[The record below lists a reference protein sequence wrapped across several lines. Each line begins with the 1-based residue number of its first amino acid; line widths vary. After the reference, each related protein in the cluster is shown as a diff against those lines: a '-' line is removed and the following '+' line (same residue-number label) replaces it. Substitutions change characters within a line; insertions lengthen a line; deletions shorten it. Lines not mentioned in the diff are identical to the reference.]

1 MRKTVLAL
9 TSAMAFTGC
18 GSREEGASAIHQG
31 YSDTADQYEVD
42 GVVVSNV
49 DVHAPLWNP
58 RGKSE
63 ERITARVE
71 YLASVYDVV
80 RTEAQQRRA
89 AEARERYGGYI
100 VINAMLPGSALI
112 GGFPPEVFERAVRRN
127 RDAGITMAAATV
139 YAFPGDGE
147 TTILE
152 RIAAST
158 EVVQGLGLE
167 IGDGTEAIRRANAE
181 GTTVVMFN
189 SQGADY
195 FIEEP
200 ELLEQVKEFGLL
212 SSNFVYN
219 RDNALAG
226 GGAAQASGV
235 TDLGRTFIERAN
247 AVGVVVDCSHSSNQ
261 TCIDAASYSTKP
273 VIMTHSNSSELYAVS
288 RNVTDEAMLA
298 IAASGGVVCNTGV
311 GLFLNEELDASPE
324 EYAKHVVYTADL
336 IGRDRSCFSTDY
348 VHNIYEYLLGF
359 VGNVDVYPPE
369 KGFGGPTSNLGPEN
383 IWDVVGIL
391 EDQYGWSEQDIIGFL
406 GENLMRVYEATW

>member
-1 MRKTVLAL
+1 MNRTVLAL
-9 TSAMAFTGC
+9 AIATALAGC
-18 GSREEGASAIHQG
+18 GSREEGASGIHQG

-49 DVHAPLWNP
+49 DVRAKLWNP

-63 ERITARVE
+63 EQITARVE

-80 RTEAQQRRA
+80 RTEAQQQRA
-89 AEARERYGGYI
+89 AEAREKYGEYI
-100 VINAMLPGSALI
+100 VINAMLPASVGI
-112 GGFPPEVFERAVRRN
+112 GGFTAENFERAVRRN
-127 RDAGITMAAATV
+127 RDAGITMVTGTV
-139 YAFPGDGE
+139 YAFPADGE

-158 EVVQGLGLE
+158 EVVRGLGLE
-167 IGDGTEAIRRANAE
+167 IGDRTEAIRRANAE
-181 GTTVVMFN
+181 GTMVVMFN

-200 ELLEQVKEFGLL
+200 ELLEQVRELGLQ

-219 RDNALAG
+219 SDNALAG
-226 GGAAQASGV
+226 GGTAQASGV
-235 TDLGRTFIERAN
+235 TDLGKTFIERAN
-247 AVGVVVDCSHSSNQ
+247 AVGIVVDCSHSSNQ
-261 TCIDAASYSTKP
+261 TCIDAASHSTRP
-273 VIMTHSNSSELYAVS
+273 VIMTHSNSYGLHPVS
-288 RNVTDEAMLA
+288 RNVTDEAILA
-298 IAASGGVVCNTGV
+298 IAASGGVICNTGV

-336 IGRDRSCFSTDY
+336 IGRDRTCFSTDY

-359 VGNVDVYPPE
+359 VGNVDIYPPE
-369 KGFGGPTSNLGPEN
+369 RGFGGPTSNMGPEHV
-383 IWDVVGIL
+383 WDVVGIL